1 MQGNGGRQNPGRN
14 RMLFLGYL
22 DILSEKWLF
31 GSAWILGF

>member
-1 MQGNGGRQNPGRN
+1 
-14 RMLFLGYL
+14 MLFLGYL